1 MRNFAL
7 ALLGSTMLLAACAT
21 HAPPAKD
28 VTTDAR
34 RVRDGADMA
43 DAKAQAPQI
52 FAQGDE
58 EIARARAQI
67 AEGDETGASIHAETA
82 QALFYRARVQ
92 GRLAR
97 AQANALDADRQATN
111 AQTER
116 ESLEKTRRDLT
127 RTSEELDVKLRI
139 AREKAFPAPSG
150 PASPERDQARRAA
163 AKSLEA
169 EARLLCTAARLIGAT
184 DDEATQA
191 EADITSLER
200 EASATGAQGLTAGQE
215 LDKAARVRVR
225 CLSVLEHA
233 RKDEVRAG
241 SANDALLTSLGA
253 AGFAPSRAEQGV
265 AVTLTGAFEGARLG
279 AAANQK
285 LTELGRIARE
295 EKVGVELVIHDD
307 KDPASADA
315 DKAKG
320 ELAVAALVSGGAER
334 AKVKLELAQARL
346 PLFDHKDAARRAKNA
361 RVEVIFVR

>member
-1 MRNFAL
+1 MSRVGTASIVAL
-7 ALLGSTMLLAACAT
+7 TLLGACVS

-28 VTTDAR
+28 VTVDAR
-34 RVRDGADMA
+34 RLRDGADMTE
-43 DAKAQAPQI
+43 AKAQAPQI

-58 EIARARAQI
+58 ELARARAQL
-67 AEGDETGASIHAETA
+67 AEGDETGASLHAETA
-82 QALFYRARVQ
+82 QALFYRAKVQ
-92 GRLAR
+92 VRLAR
-97 AQANALDADRQATN
+97 AQAAALDADRAARE

-116 ESLEKTRRDLT
+116 ESLEKTRRELT
-127 RTSEELDVKLRI
+127 RTSEDLDVKLRI
-139 AREKAFPAPSG
+139 AREKAFPAASG

-169 EARLLCTAARLIGAT
+169 EARLLCTAARLVGAPN
-184 DDEATQA
+184 DEVTQA
-191 EADITSLER
+191 EADITSLEK
-200 EASATGAQGLTAGQE
+200 ETTLSAGQE

-241 SANDALLTSLGA
+241 SQNDALLASLGA

-265 AVTLTGAFEGARLG
+265 AVTLPNAFEGARLSS
-279 AAANQK
+279 AASQK

-307 KDPASADA
+307 REPASADA

-320 ELAVAALVSGGAER
+320 ELAVAALVSGGADR
-334 AKVKLELAQARL
+334 ANVKVELPQTKL
-346 PLFDHKDAARRAKNA
+346 PLFDPKDNARKAKNA

>member
-1 MRNFAL
+1 MRTSAIT
-7 ALLGSTMLLAACAT
+7 LLGSAVLLAACAS

-28 VTTDAR
+28 VTTEAR
-34 RVRDGADMA
+34 RIRDGADMA

-82 QALFYRARVQ
+82 QALFYRARIQ
-92 GRLAR
+92 ARLAR
-97 AQANALDADRQATN
+97 AQADALDADRQATN
-111 AQTER
+111 ALTER

-163 AKSLEA
+163 ARSLAA
-169 EARLLCTAARLIGAT
+169 EARLLCTAARLVGASN
-184 DDEATQA
+184 DEATQA

-200 EASATGAQGLTAGQE
+200 ETLSAGQE
-215 LDKAARVRVR
+215 LDKAARVRVK
-225 CLSVLEHA
+225 CLSVLERA

-241 SANDALLTSLGA
+241 SANDALLASLGA
-253 AGFAPSRAEQGV
+253 AGFAPNRAEQGV
-265 AVTLTGAFEGARLG
+265 AVTLTNAFDGARLNV
-279 AAANQK
+279 AASQR

-307 KDPASADA
+307 RDPASADA

-320 ELAVAALVSGGAER
+320 ELAVTALVAGGAER
-334 AKVKLELAQARL
+334 ANVKVELPQARL
-346 PLFDHKDAARRAKNA
+346 PLFDQKDAARRSRNA

>member
-1 MRNFAL
+1 
-7 ALLGSTMLLAACAT
+7 MLIGACVS

-28 VTTDAR
+28 VTTEAR
-34 RVRDGADMA
+34 RIRDGADMA

-67 AEGDETGASIHAETA
+67 AEGDETGAAIHAETA

-92 GRLAR
+92 ARLAR
-97 AQANALDADRQATN
+97 AQADALEAERAETN

-116 ESLEKTRRDLT
+116 DALEKTRRDLT
-127 RTSEELDVKLRI
+127 RTSEELDVKLRL

-169 EARLLCTAARLIGAT
+169 EARLLCTAARLVGAA
-184 DDEATQA
+184 DDKATEA
-191 EADITSLER
+191 EADVAALER
-200 EASATGAQGLTAGQE
+200 ETTLTAGQE
-215 LDKAARVRVR
+215 LDRAARVRVR

-241 SANDALLTSLGA
+241 TANDALLASLGA
-253 AGFAPSRAEQGV
+253 AGFSPNRAEQGV
-265 AVTLTGAFEGARLG
+265 AVTLTNAFEGARLSG
-279 AAANQK
+279 TASQR
-285 LTELGRIARE
+285 LLELGRIARE

-307 KDPASADA
+307 KEPTNADA

-320 ELAVAALVSGGAER
+320 ELAVTALVSGGADR
-334 AKVKLELAQARL
+334 ANVKVELAQAKL
-346 PLFDHKDAARRAKNA
+346 PLFDPKDTARKAKNA